1 MGFWVTRLALGPSLH
16 GLARSY
22 YIESSW
28 SWRKI
33 KDKSYIMCIFCQQFI
48 SAHNVLSTITN
59 ISTISTISISIMIWS
74 MSNVSQYQE
83 STWGMLTL
91 QKMANNLISLKNL
104 KMLLTDPMTQGQD
117 WVRGDAIASRKKYFQ
132 KSQFYKVE
140 FVYGAV
146 FLVCIISSKKCLNK
160 ISCLKAWGQR
170 THFWHS
176 RVITVYYVHIVH
188 KPNKKIKI
196 HGWY

>member
-1 MGFWVTRLALGPSLH
+1 MYLL
-16 GLARSY
+16 
-22 YIESSW
+22 
-28 SWRKI
+28 
-33 KDKSYIMCIFCQQFI
+33 
-48 SAHNVLSTITN
+48 SAIY
-59 ISTISTISISIMIWS
+59 ISTQCPVHHNK
-74 MSNVSQYQE
+74 NVYYLYPPYPYPSWY
-83 STWGMLTL
+83 GPYLTCHNINRVL
-91 QKMANNLISLKNL
+91 GECWPYKKLANNLISLKNL
-104 KMLLTDPMTQGQD
+104 KMLLTDPLTQGQD

-132 KSQFYKVE
+132 KSQFYNVE

-196 HGWY
+196 HGWF

>member
-1 MGFWVTRLALGPSLH
+1 
-16 GLARSY
+16 
-22 YIESSW
+22 
-28 SWRKI
+28 
-33 KDKSYIMCIFCQQFI
+33 
-48 SAHNVLSTITN
+48 
-59 ISTISTISISIMIWS
+59 
-74 MSNVSQYQE
+74 
-83 STWGMLTL
+83 MLTL
-91 QKMANNLISLKNL
+91 EKTGQKSDFPEKSENV
-104 KMLLTDPMTQGQD
+104 TDPLTQGQD

-132 KSQFYKVE
+132 KSQFYNVE

-196 HGWY
+196 HGWF